1 MFVFAVFG
9 WFQDSF
15 VGLEQE
21 LAHTLE
27 AGYLKGAEVAEVNIS
42 VNLDVMSQ
50 SPGPDMSNNSNSSH
64 INKDYRDSWPLCN
77 VLEYP

>member
-21 LAHTLE
+21 LAHTVVV
-27 AGYLKGAEVAEVNIS
+27 GYLKGAEVAGVNIS
-42 VNLDVMSQ
+42 VNVDVMSQ
-50 SPGPDMSNNSNSSH
+50 STGPGMSNNCS
-64 INKDYRDSWPLCN
+64 Y
-77 VLEYP
+77 